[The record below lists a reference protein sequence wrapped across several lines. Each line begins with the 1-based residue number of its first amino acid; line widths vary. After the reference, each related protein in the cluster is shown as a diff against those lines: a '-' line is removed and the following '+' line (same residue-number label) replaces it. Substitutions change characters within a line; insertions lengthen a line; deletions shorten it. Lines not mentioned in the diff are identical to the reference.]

1 MTRSNVLDHTLA
13 GVMLTYGKT
22 HKGCQ
27 LEPNFASVLSLV
39 PPTLAQSGVKAPQ
52 YSPNAGTL
60 TQSQCNVRGTLQW
73 QTKRR
78 S

>member
-1 MTRSNVLDHTLA
+1 MTRSDINVLDHTLA

-27 LEPNFASVLSLV
+27 LEPNFASVLGLV

-52 YSPNAGTL
+52 
-60 TQSQCNVRGTLQW
+60 
-73 QTKRR
+73 
-78 S
+78 